1 MTYAWV
7 ECKDTRSNVKRA
19 QVQKLAAAVKDVEDN
34 RDAKWRPDVV
44 VLVAGSDF
52 DADALNFA
60 HEHNFACY
68 RRSDGG
74 FDRVE

>member
-34 RDAKWRPDVV
+34 RDA
-44 VLVAGSDF
+44 
-52 DADALNFA
+52 N
-60 HEHNFACY
+60 
-68 RRSDGG
+68 GG
-74 FDRVE
+74 QTLLF